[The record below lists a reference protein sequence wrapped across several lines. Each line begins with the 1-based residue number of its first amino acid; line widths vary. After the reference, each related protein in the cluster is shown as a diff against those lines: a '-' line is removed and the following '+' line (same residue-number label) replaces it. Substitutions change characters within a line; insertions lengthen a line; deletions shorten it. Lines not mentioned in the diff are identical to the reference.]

1 MITNPLLYRVGNIEL
16 VKMDREKWTST
27 AIPKDLEVRIKKV
40 IKESKAGYSS
50 VTQFVSDSCRRRLE
64 KLELINKVNKEIPAE

>member
-1 MITNPLLYRVGNIEL
+1 
-16 VKMDREKWTST
+16 MDREKWTST